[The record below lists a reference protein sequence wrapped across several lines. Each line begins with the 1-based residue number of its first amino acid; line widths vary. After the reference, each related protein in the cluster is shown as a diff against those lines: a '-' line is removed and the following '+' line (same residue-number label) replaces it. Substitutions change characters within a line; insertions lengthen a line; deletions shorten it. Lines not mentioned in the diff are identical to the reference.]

1 MSNLTK
7 QELIDIINNPE
18 NHITDIKRNDDQ
30 KIVEFKATKSLEEI
44 VGERIYGG
52 MELMLRF

>member
-30 KIVEFKATKSLEEI
+30 KIVEFKATKSLEGI
-44 VGERIYGG
+44 VGERI
-52 MELMLRF
+52 

>member
-44 VGERIYGG
+44 VGERI
-52 MELMLRF
+52 